1 MSIKCSL
8 LGHSFGET
16 TVERER
22 EEQGTEVVIT
32 ITEMETCSRCGETR
46 VVSENK
52 EVTTL
57 ETPEGGAD
65 EFEATPGE
73 GADDT
78 ADVVDAGE
86 ATDGAESTG
95 AGDPAASGDE
105 VGADDGGAGGN
116 DATDAVILDDDATDE
131 SSAQA
136 EARGAE
142 TTIPDAED
150 GVAAEAEVDADED
163 DAVIIGDAEGDDR
176 DPGEWPDEED
186 EAEADHSAGD
196 EGDDGD
202 DGDAPADGD
211 VTADEPAS
219 DTEGESREPG
229 EWPDEP
235 SDPAERAGE
244 TAEVEILGG
253 SDDGDTGTDPDES
266 ASEDGAGGPDLADAT
281 ASGGPATGESDGAS
295 GDVASDDGAAG
306 AWPEEEDPSAGAE
319 SMGDWPEE
327 TKRDRPTD
335 PGAAGPSLDG
345 EETPSIT
352 VPEGT
357 FKCSECDFSTE
368 ADATSLRAGDFC
380 PECRRGTLLE
390 HADTVAE
397 E

>member
-86 ATDGAESTG
+86 SADAGES
-95 AGDPAASGDE
+95 DASG
-105 VGADDGGAGGN
+105 DDGGAGDEGVGGS
-116 DATDAVILDDDATDE
+116 DATDAVILDDDSGAE

-150 GVAAEAEVDADED
+150 GATAEAEVDSDED
-163 DAVIIGDAEGDDR
+163 DAVIIGDDEGDDR
-176 DPGEWPDEED
+176 APGEWPDEE
-186 EAEADHSAGD
+186 AEPEGDHSPDD
-196 EGDDGD
+196 EGDTD
-202 DGDAPADGD
+202 DDDDA
-211 VTADEPAS
+211 TADERAPDA
-219 DTEGESREPG
+219 EGDDRDPG

-253 SDDGDTGTDPDES
+253 GDQDGDAETGGDGS
-266 ASEDGAGGPDLADAT
+266 ASEDGVGGPDLADAP
-281 ASGGPATGESDGAS
+281 AADSPDADAGGGDGAN
-295 GDVASDDGAAG
+295 GDAASDDVAG
-306 AWPEEEDPSAGAE
+306 AWPEEEDPSTGAE
-319 SMGDWPEE
+319 SMGEWPEE
-327 TKRDRPTD
+327 TKRDQPTD

-345 EETPSIT
+345 EETPSVT

>member
-22 EEQGTEVVIT
+22 EEEGTEVVIT
-32 ITEMETCSRCGETR
+32 ITEMETCSRCGESR

-73 GADDT
+73 AADDT
-78 ADVVDAGE
+78 ADVGASVDADGSVDEGGSAASDDEVDAG
-86 ATDGAESTG
+86 DG
-95 AGDPAASGDE
+95 
-105 VGADDGGAGGN
+105 
-116 DATDAVILDDDATDE
+116 TDAVILDDDATDE

-150 GVAAEAEVDADED
+150 DATAGADVDADED

-176 DPGEWPDEED
+176 EPGEWPDEDGET
-186 EAEADHSAGD
+186 ETEQAGGD
-196 EGDDGD
+196 ERETDA
-202 DGDAPADGD
+202 DGDAS
-211 VTADEPAS
+211 ADEAAS
-219 DTEGESREPG
+219 ADDDDREPG

-244 TAEVEILGG
+244 TAEVEILG
-253 SDDGDTGTDPDES
+253 SDDDAGTDAA
-266 ASEDGAGGPDLADAT
+266 ASPSDDAAAEPDLAD
-281 ASGGPATGESDGAS
+281 GPATGSRDGATGGSDGA
-295 GDVASDDGAAG
+295 GADAASDDGAAG

-327 TKRDRPTD
+327 TKRDQPTD

-345 EETPSIT
+345 DETPSIT

>member
-22 EEQGTEVVIT
+22 EEEGTEVVIT
-32 ITEMETCSRCGETR
+32 ITEMETCSRCGESR

-73 GADDT
+73 AADDT
-78 ADVVDAGE
+78 ADVTDAGGSVDAEETADAGE
-86 ATDGAESTG
+86 S
-95 AGDPAASGDE
+95 AASGDE
-105 VGADDGGAGGN
+105 VGAG

-136 EARGAE
+136 EARGTE

-150 GVAAEAEVDADED
+150 GAATEADVDADED
-163 DAVIIGDAEGDDR
+163 DAVIIGDDEGDDR
-176 DPGEWPDEED
+176 DPGEWPDEEEP
-186 EAEADHSAGD
+186 EAEQPAGD
-196 EGDDGD
+196 EGDAGE
-202 DGDAPADGD
+202 DGDA
-211 VTADEPAS
+211 TADEPPS
-219 DTEGESREPG
+219 DAEGDDDRDPG

-253 SDDGDTGTDPDES
+253 DEGGADTETDADGSPPDDAAT
-266 ASEDGAGGPDLADAT
+266 GPDPVDA
-281 ASGGPATGESDGAS
+281 PATGSRDTASDGSDEA
-295 GDVASDDGAAG
+295 GGETAGDDGAVG
-306 AWPEEEDPSAGAE
+306 AWPEEEGPSTGGE

-327 TKRDRPTD
+327 TKRDQPTD

-352 VPEGT
+352 IPEGT

>member
-1 MSIKCSL
+1 VVMSIKCSL

-22 EEQGTEVVIT
+22 EEEGTEVVIT
-32 ITEMETCSRCGETR
+32 ITEMETCSRCGESR

-73 GADDT
+73 AADDT
-78 ADVVDAGE
+78 ADVGASVDADGSVDEGGSAASDDEVDAG
-86 ATDGAESTG
+86 DG
-95 AGDPAASGDE
+95 
-105 VGADDGGAGGN
+105 
-116 DATDAVILDDDATDE
+116 TDAVILDDDATDE

-150 GVAAEAEVDADED
+150 DATAGADVDADED
-163 DAVIIGDAEGDDR
+163 DAVIIGDAEGDD
-176 DPGEWPDEED
+176 
-186 EAEADHSAGD
+186 
-196 EGDDGD
+196 
-202 DGDAPADGD
+202 
-211 VTADEPAS
+211 
-219 DTEGESREPG
+219 REPG

-244 TAEVEILGG
+244 TAEVEILG
-253 SDDGDTGTDPDES
+253 SDDDAGTDAA
-266 ASEDGAGGPDLADAT
+266 ASPSDDAAAEPDLAD
-281 ASGGPATGESDGAS
+281 GPATGSRDGATGGSDGA
-295 GDVASDDGAAG
+295 GADAASDDGAAG

-327 TKRDRPTD
+327 TKRDQPTD

-345 EETPSIT
+345 DETPSIT

>member
-22 EEQGTEVVIT
+22 EEEGTEVVIT

-57 ETPEGGAD
+57 ETPEGGPD
-65 EFEATPGE
+65 EFEATPGAEPDDAAEGDTPADDVAAGE
-73 GADDT
+73 GAGASET
-78 ADVVDAGE
+78 ADDASDADVATDAGGSV
-86 ATDGAESTG
+86 A
-95 AGDPAASGDE
+95 DE
-105 VGADDGGAGGN
+105 GGEG
-116 DATDAVILDDDATDE
+116 TDAVILDDDGGDE

-136 EARGAE
+136 EARGGE
-142 TTIPDAED
+142 TTIPDAEGD
-150 GVAAEAEVDADED
+150 GEHAVETDEG
-163 DAVIIGDAEGDDR
+163 DAVIIGDDDRDPGDWPNEDDEVEAADAGSAGDEGGDGDVVDDTAVDEAPEPDTDGDDR
-176 DPGEWPDEED
+176 DPGEWPE
-186 EAEADHSAGD
+186 
-196 EGDDGD
+196 
-202 DGDAPADGD
+202 
-211 VTADEPAS
+211 
-219 DTEGESREPG
+219 
-229 EWPDEP
+229 EP

-244 TAEVEILGG
+244 TAEVEILGD
-253 SDDGDTGTDPDES
+253 DDGDAGAAGGGGTDGARADPDP
-266 ASEDGAGGPDLADAT
+266 GPDAADAT
-281 ASGGPATGESDGAS
+281 ATVEADAATGADT
-295 GDVASDDGAAG
+295 SDDAVDDDAVG
-306 AWPEEEDPSAGAE
+306 AWPEEESPSTGAE

-327 TKRDRPTD
+327 TKRDGPTD

-345 EETPSIT
+345 DETPSIT